1 MNVHSLRHGYR
12 RATSLKEGGKKRST
26 SMTYIADTAGE
37 RLDAFVARVCPDL
50 TRSAAQRLIEE
61 GAVTRNGKNAKKN
74 DKLNLGDE
82 IEVTIPE
89 PKEVDIV
96 AKEMPLDIVY
106 QDEDVLVI
114 NKPKGLVVHPAAGH
128 QDDTLVNGLLFA
140 MGDDLSGINGELRP
154 GIVHRIDKD
163 TSGLLAVAKN
173 DLAHTMLAS
182 QLKDHSMYRMYDA
195 IVCGTFR
202 EDSGTVDAP
211 IGRHPSDRKKM
222 CVTARNSKEAVTHW
236 EVVKRYRGYTHIR
249 CKLETGRT
257 HQIRVHMA
265 HIGHPLLG
273 DVVYGHKKP
282 ELGQDSQCLHAGA
295 LCFAH
300 PRDGHPVMVFAELPE
315 YFKKVLEKLEK
326 MG

>member
-1 MNVHSLRHGYR
+1 
-12 RATSLKEGGKKRST
+12 
-26 SMTYIADTAGE
+26 MTYIADNAGE

-82 IEVTIPE
+82 IDVIIPE

-128 QDDTLVNGLLFA
+128 QDDTLVNGLLYA
-140 MGDDLSGINGELRP
+140 LGDDLSGINGELRP

-195 IVCGTFR
+195 IVCGSFR

-222 CVTARNSKEAVTHW
+222 CVIARNSKEAVTHW

-300 PRDGHPVMVFAELPE
+300 PRDGHPVMVFAELPK

-326 MG
+326 MT

>member
-1 MNVHSLRHGYR
+1 MI
-12 RATSLKEGGKKRST
+12 
-26 SMTYIADTAGE
+26 YIADTAGE
-37 RLDAFVARVCPDL
+37 RLDAFVARICPDL

-74 DKLNLGDE
+74 DKLNIGDE
-82 IEVTIPE
+82 ITVTIPE
-89 PKEVDIV
+89 PREVDIV

-106 QDEDVLVI
+106 EDEDVLVI

-128 QDDTLVNGLLFA
+128 QDDTLVNGLLYA

-195 IVCGTFR
+195 IVCGSFR
-202 EDSGTVDAP
+202 ENSGTVDAP

-222 CVTARNSKEAVTHW
+222 CVIARNSKEAVTHW

-315 YFKKVLEKLEK
+315 YFKKVIEKLEK